1 MAHTVLVTG
10 ATGMIGQA
18 LLPLLARRNDV
29 TAIFGLTHA
38 NECVGS
44 SYKVTP
50 VRGDVTAGPALG
62 IKLESSRE
70 ILDRTTVIVHAA
82 ANTRFSASLEEARAV
97 NLEGTKNLLAFASHC
112 PRLEAF
118 AALSTVHVAG
128 KRTGTIC
135 EEDLDH
141 TAGFVNS
148 YEQSKYETEL
158 LLREHMSE
166 LPISV
171 LRLSTVLGS
180 STTGEVRRIAAIHHA
195 LRLYYNSLAPMIPGK
210 PDSLVDLIAMDY
222 AAAAVEHFAV
232 EHFQAGRTFH
242 ICDGEDAI
250 TLARLLGLTHE
261 AFLRYR
267 PSWRKRAIEMPAIV
281 DLPTFELFVRS
292 VEEVGDNILRS
303 SVTIIKHFVPQ
314 LVYSK
319 VFRDIECTRSLQAK
333 GLRKP
338 RVLEFYPGVVRWL
351 VENSWGEHGTLAG
364 GAGA

>member
-18 LLPLLARRNDV
+18 LVPLLACRNDV
-29 TAIFGLTHA
+29 RAIFALTHTS
-38 NECVGS
+38 EYMGS

-50 VRGDVTAGPALG
+50 VRSDLTAGPDLG
-62 IKLESSRE
+62 VTPEFGRE
-70 ILDRTTVIVHAA
+70 ILDRTTAIVHAA

-112 PRLEAF
+112 PRLKAF

-135 EEDLDH
+135 EEDLGH
-141 TAGFVNS
+141 TSGFVNS
-148 YEQSKYETEL
+148 YEQSKYEAEL
-158 LLREHMSE
+158 LLRESMSA

-180 STTGEVRRIAAIHHA
+180 TTGEVRRMAAIHYA

-210 PDSLVDLIAMDY
+210 QDSLVDLIAVDY
-222 AAAAVEHFAV
+222 AAGAVEHFAV
-232 EHFQAGRTFH
+232 EDFLAGRTFH
-242 ICDGEDAI
+242 ICGGENAL
-250 TLARLLGLTHE
+250 TLARLLELTRE

-281 DLPTFELFVRS
+281 DLPTFELFARS
-292 VEEVGDNILRS
+292 VEEVGDHILRS
-303 SVTIIKHFVPQ
+303 SVAIIKHFVPQ

-319 VFRDIECTRSLQAK
+319 IFSDVECARSLQAK
-333 GLRKP
+333 GFLKP
-338 RVLEFYPGVVRWL
+338 SVLEFYPQVVRWL
-351 VENSWGEHGTLAG
+351 VESSWGEHGTQAG

>member
-10 ATGMIGQA
+10 ATGMIGQV
-18 LLPLLARRNDV
+18 LVPLLARRNDV
-29 TAIFGLTHA
+29 EAIFALTHA
-38 NECVGS
+38 CEYLGS
-44 SYKVTP
+44 SCKVTP

-62 IKLESSRE
+62 ITPESSRK
-70 ILDRTTVIVHAA
+70 ILDRTNVIVHAA
-82 ANTRFSASLEEARAV
+82 ANTRFSASLDEARTV
-97 NLEGTKNLLAFASHC
+97 NFEGTKNLLAFASHC
-112 PRLEAF
+112 SRLKAF

-128 KRTGTIC
+128 KRTGTIW

-141 TAGFVNS
+141 GAGFVNS

-158 LLREHMSE
+158 LLREQMSA

-180 STTGEVRRIAAIHHA
+180 STTGEVRRMAAIHHA
-195 LRLYYNSLAPMIPGK
+195 LRLYYSSLAPMIPGK
-210 PDSLVDLIAMDY
+210 PDSFVDLIDLDY
-222 AAAAVEHFAV
+222 AASAVEHFAA

-242 ICDGEDAI
+242 ICAGEDAL
-250 TLARLLGLTHE
+250 TLARLLGLTRE
-261 AFLRYR
+261 AFLRHR
-267 PSWRKRAIEMPAIV
+267 PSWRKRVIEMPAIV

-303 SVTIIKHFVPQ
+303 SVAIIKQFVPQ

-319 VFRDIECTRSLQAK
+319 VFRDVECTRSLQAN
-333 GLRKP
+333 GVLKP
-338 RVLEFYPGVVRWL
+338 SVLEFYPQVVRWL
-351 VENSWGEHGTLAG
+351 VESGWSERGTLAG

>member
-1 MAHTVLVTG
+1 MAHTLLVTG
-10 ATGMIGQA
+10 ATGMVGEA
-18 LLPLLARRNDV
+18 LVPFLARRNDV
-29 TAIFGLTHA
+29 KVIFALTHA
-38 NECVGS
+38 REYLGS

-50 VRGDVTAGPALG
+50 VRGDLTAGPDLG
-62 IKLESSRE
+62 VTPEVSRE
-70 ILDRTTVIVHAA
+70 ILDRTTVVIHAA
-82 ANTRFSASLEEARAV
+82 ANTRFEASLEEGRAV
-97 NLEGTKNLLAFASHC
+97 NLEGTKNLLGFASHC
-112 PRLEAF
+112 PRLEAV

-141 TAGFVNS
+141 TEGFVNS
-148 YEQSKYETEL
+148 YEQSKHETEL
-158 LLREHMSE
+158 LLREHMRE
-166 LPISV
+166 LPISI

-180 STTGEVRRIAAIHHA
+180 STTGEVGRMAAIHHA

-210 PDSLVDLIAMDY
+210 PDSFVDLIAVDY

-242 ICDGEDAI
+242 VCGGED
-250 TLARLLGLTHE
+250 TLPLARLLGLTRD

-303 SVTIIKHFVPQ
+303 SVAIIKHFVPQ

-319 VFRDIECTRSLQAK
+319 TFSDVECTRSLQAK
-333 GLRKP
+333 GILKP
-338 RVLEFYPGVVRWL
+338 SVLEFYPHVVRWL
-351 VENSWGEHGTLAG
+351 VKTGWGERGQFEG
-364 GAGA
+364 GAGM